1 MRRHAVTDAHTP
13 ASLDQ
18 IAMLHVLS
26 MLLSSFARLGAALP
40 FSAAEDPA
48 ADSSRPRIAAS
59 SHVEFRSERDGRR
72 GGRYGLDAW
81 RTLMNALDAAEC
93 ALLDVRRI
101 VPMASASHAI
111 CDRRVTPNETRRSL
125 VPVLGGRL

>member
-1 MRRHAVTDAHTP
+1 MRRHAVTNAHAP
-13 ASLDQ
+13 ASLGQ

-48 ADSSRPRIAAS
+48 ADSSRPRVAAS
-59 SHVEFRSERDGRR
+59 SRVEFRSERDGR
-72 GGRYGLDAW
+72 GGRYALDAW

-93 ALLDVRRI
+93 ALLDVRRTL
-101 VPMASASHAI
+101 PMASASHAI